1 MRKKIIFTIF
11 LFVSIIGFSQTSPEE
26 MVTQMGRGINLGNVL
41 SAPIEGNWA
50 PVVYEQFFIDLANEG
65 FTNVRI
71 PTDFFGARTSGNTTV
86 YSSNPGTS
94 GSYTGIP
101 TDYVIDSTYL
111 NRVEEIINWALDA
124 GLIVSLDFHGATLK
138 TEFIHTFNSSKV
150 EYTAP
155 TSAKRLADNEKF
167 KAIWIAI
174 ANRFKNHSESLLFEI
189 INEPYF
195 NMSAIEVDTLN
206 MTIINS
212 IRSTE
217 GLNTTRNIIITG
229 GGANSYMAP
238 LQISNTVITSDD
250 YLIATFH
257 YYQPFNFTS
266 SSRQQYNVY
275 NWGTAAQKAT
285 ISSQFDEV
293 LVWSN
298 TNNIPI
304 YLGEFGADN
313 ENGFLYNTGT
323 YGMYGGPVNEDRV
336 AYHGFIAEE
345 AMSRGFPFSAWCSG
359 NKSNKTIHKRR
370 DNPNTIN
377 YNTDAS
383 VDNSI
388 WVEDVKN
395 ALLISGSE
403 PICDTSVES
412 IIMNPNFECGYN
424 VDWNFLSLGTAS
436 ATFSDATLNARSGV
450 IAAEIEVA
458 VANGYNKVLLQ
469 NNAYTQD
476 LTDKKII
483 ISCYA
488 KANSNNQR
496 FKLRV
501 KSVENGVN
509 RFVPSPTY
517 NLTTSY
523 LNEPYEFV
531 YTVRPNTSSIE
542 VQVMCG
548 QDTGTYFFDDF
559 SYLIEDANML
569 SLRESI
575 ATNDVSISLI
585 LGNKYMR
592 IRSKNNI
599 DELKLYSYTGSIM
612 HTFLKTKTIDISKY
626 QKGMYILLIKT
637 SDGKKH
643 IKKLII

>member
-1 MRKKIIFTIF
+1 MKKITILAIF
-11 LFVSIIGFSQTSPEE
+11 LFTSMICYSQTGPEE
-26 MVTQMGRGINLGNVL
+26 MVTQMGRGMNLGNVL

-71 PTDFFGARTSGNTTV
+71 PTDFFGTRTSGDTSV
-86 YSSNPGTS
+86 YSSDPGTL
-94 GSYTGIP
+94 GNYTGLP

-111 NRVEEIINWALDA
+111 NRVEEIINWALNA

-138 TEFIHTFNSSKV
+138 SEFIYTFDSSRS

-167 KAIWIAI
+167 KAIWNAI
-174 ANRFKNHSESLLFEI
+174 ANRFKNHSENLLFEI

-195 NMSAIEVDTLN
+195 HMSATEVDTLN

-229 GGANSYMAP
+229 GGANSYLAP
-238 LQISNTVITSDD
+238 LQISDALITSDD

-266 SSRQQYNVY
+266 SSKQQYNVY
-275 NWGTAAQKAT
+275 NWGTLAQKTT
-285 ISSQFDEV
+285 INSQFDEV

-313 ENGFLYNTGT
+313 ENGFLYNTGV

-336 AYHGFIAEE
+336 AYHAFIAE
-345 AMSRGFPFSAWCSG
+345 AAISRGFPFSAWCSG
-359 NKSNKTIHKRR
+359 NKSNKTIHKRT

-377 YNTDAS
+377 YYSDAS
-383 VDNSI
+383 VDTSI
-388 WVEDVKN
+388 WVEDVKD
-395 ALLISGSE
+395 ALLGSETE
-403 PICDTSVES
+403 PICDPSTES
-412 IIMNPNFECGYN
+412 IIMNPNFECGYT
-424 VDWNFLSLGTAS
+424 VDWSFLSLGTTN
-436 ATFSDATLNARSGV
+436 ATFSDATSNARSGT
-450 IAAEIEVA
+450 AAAKIEV
-458 VANGYNKVLLQ
+458 VTANGYNKVLLK
-469 NNAYTQD
+469 NKEYTQD
-476 LTDKKII
+476 LTGKKVTIT
-483 ISCYA
+483 CYA
-488 KANSNNQR
+488 KANSNDQR

-501 KSVENGVN
+501 KAVENGVS
-509 RFVPSPTY
+509 RFVPSSTY

-531 YTVRPNTSSIE
+531 YTVRENTSSIE
-542 VQVMCG
+542 IQVMCG

-559 SYLIEDANML
+559 DYLIEDASML
-569 SLRESI
+569 SIRESI
-575 ATNDVSISLI
+575 VLDGISVSLNSRT
-585 LGNKYMR
+585 KYMK
-592 IRSKNNI
+592 IHSENDI
-599 DELKLYSYTGSIM
+599 DELKLYSYTGSIIQ
-612 HTFLKTKTIDISKY
+612 TFLKTKTIDVSKY

-643 IKKLII
+643 IKKVII